1 MARWALKILWGEETA
16 VQFWRICS
24 ERSARLASASFK
36 VKWQDLNKLISPF
49 RGKRW
54 VKNWSPTA
62 CSILTLAVPTQFSR
76 GVDVLTVKLMFG
88 GDDLLRHLPRP
99 LKSTSSI
106 PSTPQCTGCSHL
118 KLSCY
123 WSALLLPRRL
133 HKLSAHKEK
142 RKLKKASSSNAH
154 SLLLSS
160 CWRHTDQLL
169 GLNQQPL
176 SCSRYLF
183 WLCLQGYHDKVL
195 LGSWV

>member
-1 MARWALKILWGEETA
+1 MARWALKILWGKETA

-62 CSILTLAVPTQFSR
+62 CSILTLAVPNSVFQRCGCTDSET
-76 GVDVLTVKLMFG
+76 DVW
-88 GDDLLRHLPRP
+88 RWWS
-99 LKSTSSI
+99 LKAPPQTSQRYFI
-106 PSTPQCTGCSHL
+106 DPQHPAVHRLFPSE
-118 KLSCY
+118 
-123 WSALLLPRRL
+123 ALLLLECPPASQETAQAQCSRR
-133 HKLSAHKEK
+133 KKKAE
-142 RKLKKASSSNAH
+142 KASSSNAH

-160 CWRHTDQLL
+160 CWRRTDQLL